1 MMADGLNI
9 SATRLNRRTILKGLG
24 AALALP
30 FFDAMVPLRARAA
43 TGAAVQAPRRMAFVF
58 VPNGVHMPDWTPE
71 KDGADFELPKT
82 LSPLAAVKDQLLVF
96 SNLAQDK
103 ARPNGDG
110 PGDHA
115 RALASFLTG
124 CQAYKTNGANIRVG
138 VSVDQLAAQQIGHRT
153 RFASLELGVDR
164 GAQSGNC
171 DSGYSCA
178 YSSNVSWRSPT
189 QPVPKEIDP
198 RAVFE
203 RLFGGANSNETA
215 ESRAL
220 RQKQK
225 KSILD
230 FVREDASALQRQLGG
245 ADQRKLDE
253 YLTAVR
259 EVEQRITRSESEAT
273 RELPKFE
280 QPDGIPK
287 AHEEHMRLMCDLLV
301 LAFQADLTRV
311 STFMFANAGS
321 NRSYAFIDVP
331 EGHHDLS
338 HHGNDKKKQ
347 AKISKINQ
355 FHTRQLAYLVE
366 KMKGVQEGDGTMLDH
381 SMVAYGSGIGDG
393 NAHNHDKL
401 PILLLGGGGGTLRT
415 GRHIRYEKETPLNNL
430 WLSMLD
436 RIDAHAEHL
445 GDATG
450 RLEDL

>member
-1 MMADGLNI
+1 MGDGLNVQ
-9 SATRLNRRTILKGLG
+9 STRLNRRTVLKGLG
-24 AALALP
+24 TALALP
-30 FFDAMVPLRARAA
+30 LFDAMIPLRARAA
-43 TGAAVQAPRRMAFVF
+43 TGAAVTAPRRMTFIF
-58 VPNGVHMPDWTPE
+58 VPNGVHIPDWTPE
-71 KDGADFELPKT
+71 QVGSDFELPKI
-82 LSPLAAVKDQLLVF
+82 LEPLAPVKDQLLVF
-96 SNLAQDK
+96 TNLAQQK
-103 ARPNGDG
+103 AFANGDG

-138 VSVDQLAAQQIGHRT
+138 TSVDQVAAQQIGHRT
-153 RFASLELGVDR
+153 RFASLELGVDK

-203 RLFGGANSNETA
+203 RLFGSANQKETA

-253 YLTAVR
+253 YLSAVR
-259 EVEQRITRSESEAT
+259 EVEQRITRSESEGA

-287 AHEEHMRLMCDLLV
+287 GHEEHMRLMCDLLV

-366 KMKGVQEGDGTMLDH
+366 KMKSVQEGDGTMLDH
-381 SMVAYGSGIGDG
+381 SMVAYGSGISDG

-401 PILLLGGGGGTLRT
+401 PILLVGGAGGTLRT
-415 GRHIRYEKETPLNNL
+415 GRHIRYDEQTPLNNL

-436 RIDAHAEHL
+436 RMDAGVDHL

-450 RLEDL
+450 RLADL

>member
-1 MMADGLNI
+1 MSDHLHV
-9 SATRLNRRTILKGLG
+9 SATRLNRRTVLKGLG
-24 AALALP
+24 TALALP
-30 FFDAMVPLRARAA
+30 LFDAMLPMRARAA
-43 TGAAVQAPRRMAFVF
+43 GAAAVVPPRRMAFIY
-58 VPNGVHMPDWTPE
+58 VPNGVHMPDWSPE
-71 KDGADFELPKT
+71 KDGADFDLPAT
-82 LSPLAAVKDQLLVF
+82 LAPLAAHKDKMLVF

-103 ARPNGDG
+103 ARANGDG

-115 RALASFLTG
+115 RALATFLTG
-124 CQAYKTNGANIRVG
+124 CQAHKTNGANIHVG
-138 VSVDQLAAQQIGHRT
+138 VSVDQVAAQQVGHRT

-203 RLFGGANSNETA
+203 RLFGGAARNETA
-215 ESRAL
+215 AARAT

-225 KSILD
+225 LSILD
-230 FVREDASALQRQLGG
+230 FVREDANSLQRQLGG

-259 EVEQRITRSESEAT
+259 EVEQRINRSETAAA

-287 AHEEHMRLMCDLLV
+287 EHEEHMRLMCDLLV

-321 NRSYAFIDVP
+321 NRSYPFIGVP
-331 EGHHDLS
+331 DGHHNLS
-338 HHGNDKKKQ
+338 HHGGDAKKQ

-355 FHTRQLAYLVE
+355 FHTRQLAYLID
-366 KMKGVQEGDGTMLDH
+366 KMRSVKEEDGTMLDH

-401 PILLLGGGGGTLRT
+401 PILLMGGAGGTLRT
-415 GRHIRYEKETPLNNL
+415 GRHINYEKETPLNNL

-436 RIDAHAEHL
+436 RIDAHTDHL

>member
-1 MMADGLNI
+1 MADGLNI

>member
-1 MMADGLNI
+1 MGDGLNVQ
-9 SATRLNRRTILKGLG
+9 AGRLNRRTVLKGLG
-24 AALALP
+24 TALALP
-30 FFDAMVPLRARAA
+30 LFDAMIPLRARAA
-43 TGAAVQAPRRMAFVF
+43 TGAALTPPRRMAFIF

-71 KDGADFELPKT
+71 TDGADFELPKI
-82 LSPLAAVKDQLLVF
+82 LAPLAQVKDQLLVF
-96 SNLAQDK
+96 TNLAQQK
-103 ARPNGDG
+103 AFPNGDG

-115 RALASFLTG
+115 RALATFLTG

-138 VSVDQLAAQQIGHRT
+138 TSVDQVAAQQIGHRT
-153 RFASLELGVDR
+153 KFPSLELGLDK

-198 RAVFE
+198 RVVFE
-203 RLFGGANSNETA
+203 RLFGSASGKETA

-220 RQKQK
+220 RQKQQ

-245 ADQRKLDE
+245 ADQQKLDE

-259 EVEQRITRSESEAT
+259 EVEQRITRSEGEAI

-366 KMKGVQEGDGTMLDH
+366 KMKGVKEGDGTMLDH

-401 PILLLGGGGGTLRT
+401 PVLLVGGGGGTLRT
-415 GRHIRYEKETPLNNL
+415 GRHIRYDKQTPLNNL

-436 RIDAHAEHL
+436 RMDARTDHL
-445 GDATG
+445 GDSTG